1 MWKVVL
7 YINTVSFEAPIE
19 CTHSRM
25 KQDRIGDDESCSG
38 ENKKNEQE
46 SKNTSTRS
54 CTLLR
59 HYCALIMTLH
69 SHQDFP
75 SPSPSSSSSSSSP
88 SSSSS

>member
-38 ENKKNEQE
+38 ENKKTSKKARILVQE
-46 SKNTSTRS
+46 VVHCFVITVLS
-54 CTLLR
+54 L
-59 HYCALIMTLH
+59 
-69 SHQDFP
+69 
-75 SPSPSSSSSSSSP
+75 
-88 SSSSS
+88 